1 MANVVRS
8 DGLSIR
14 ALDEDQYKAFIQ
26 RGKFWQWHG
35 KSTNLGTITLSG
47 HTSYNDQYLLMPI
60 SVFKNWESK

>member
-26 RGKFWQWHG
+26 RGKFWQWYG
-35 KSTNLGTITLSG
+35 KGTNLDTITLSG

-60 SVFKNWESK
+60 NVFKDWESE